1 MTGHDDVLHVD
12 SEAIRR
18 LERRIAPLQDKLAKH
33 PLYEAV
39 RDVDELRYFMQ
50 NHVFAVWDFMSL
62 LKYLQR
68 SLTCIEVP
76 WCASGPKI
84 SRRLINE
91 IVLGEESDEVAGQF
105 ISHLELYI
113 RSMKAVMADDS
124 AITYVMRLFSKNK
137 GVPSDDELARLL
149 KEANAPEPAAR
160 FVRDTF
166 DFLRTDK
173 LHIVSSAFA
182 FGREDL
188 IPLLFQP
195 LLHELTKEVDGALDL
210 FKIYLDRHIEVDGD
224 HHGPMSYKMLVELCG
239 QRDDDPRWVEAED
252 AAVKALQSRID
263 LWDGLLWWD
272 TSNACYYHEPKV
284 HDYELYFQLTTIN
297 VYVLLPLAILGLFF
311 NASALICLY
320 SPPKITSGV
329 FIYLKA
335 LLIIDHCHIIIN
347 SITILLPQLCDNHH
361 SKEHFFYQFC
371 MFERRFF
378 SSLLPRIE
386 STVNILHVWTI
397 ASLSVHRYW
406 KISRPVVSRFKDT
419 ASRARSV
426 LFVVFAIALLFRVPI
441 FVLELEFKLKPS
453 LRIVRRPENTALLSP
468 YRLIYHTF
476 LDPLL
481 TNVLPFVFMC
491 FFSIC
496 TLCEIAKSR
505 HFAYAQFAPEPQ
517 NTNGVQNGSHNGSM
531 KRHSCTKSFSG
542 IASARR
548 TSSTEKWNN
557 NNGRASGKS
566 SLTFT
571 QPLNYLRRRADSLRQ
586 KQEWRASI
594 SIILIILLYL
604 LFHSLQVYNVARK
617 WQLLLLEKC
626 PARSDYIQ
634 SHCSTAL
641 SMLSATINAFVFI
654 AFTNRLRHYVR
665 MLIRKTSRSFSTSSD
680 PPLNGKVL
688 IPSTLFTI
696 KFHAQKHKLEW
707 LR

>member
-1 MTGHDDVLHVD
+1 M
-12 SEAIRR
+12 
-18 LERRIAPLQDKLAKH
+18 
-33 PLYEAV
+33 
-39 RDVDELRYFMQ
+39 
-50 NHVFAVWDFMSL
+50 
-62 LKYLQR
+62 
-68 SLTCIEVP
+68 
-76 WCASGPKI
+76 
-84 SRRLINE
+84 
-91 IVLGEESDEVAGQF
+91 
-105 ISHLELYI
+105 
-113 RSMKAVMADDS
+113 
-124 AITYVMRLFSKNK
+124 NK
-137 GVPSDDELARLL
+137 
-149 KEANAPEPAAR
+149 
-160 FVRDTF
+160 
-166 DFLRTDK
+166 
-173 LHIVSSAFA
+173 
-182 FGREDL
+182 
-188 IPLLFQP
+188 
-195 LLHELTKEVDGALDL
+195 
-210 FKIYLDRHIEVDGD
+210 
-224 HHGPMSYKMLVELCG
+224 
-239 QRDDDPRWVEAED
+239 
-252 AAVKALQSRID
+252 
-263 LWDGLLWWD
+263 LLWWD

-335 LLIIDHCHIIIN
+335 LLILDHCHIIIT

-426 LFVVFAIALLFRVPI
+426 LFVVFAIALLFRIPI

-517 NTNGVQNGSHNGSM
+517 NTNAVQSGSRNGSM
-531 KRHSCTKSFSG
+531 KRHSCTKSLAG
-542 IASARR
+542 ITSARR

-557 NNGRASGKS
+557 NNGRVSGKS

-680 PPLNGKVL
+680 PPLSPRVTN
-688 IPSTLFTI
+688 STDPMVV
-696 KFHAQKHKLEW
+696 
-707 LR
+707 